1 MSEQVGSVTRKKS
14 SDFHGGIRF
23 QSSFTIRWELEDKNF
38 LKIDIIDSLKYRIM
52 AIKTNENFI
61 PFSNSVTFRKPRGTD
76 LVTASE
82 LIPGFCR
89 SNVPTPGSLR
99 AIKSPT
105 AGIVPGIKS
114 PPLACTAPPLGIYIH
129 RCIIFCT
136 YKLFVHWELKLLSFL
151 VDSFLNIPFVRYKA
165 QILRQYFDYCEYF
178 FCLFVF
184 SPFIQQAW
192 SVICKSR
199 WILIYNVKK
208 LCCRKQQND

>member
-38 LKIDIIDSLKYRIM
+38 HKIDIICLDDSLKYRIM

-89 SNVPTPGSLR
+89 SKSNVLTLGSLHT
-99 AIKSPT
+99 IKSPT
-105 AGIVPGIKS
+105 KGIVSGIKS
-114 PPLACTAPPLGIYIH
+114 PPIAHTPP
-129 RCIIFCT
+129 
-136 YKLFVHWELKLLSFL
+136 
-151 VDSFLNIPFVRYKA
+151 
-165 QILRQYFDYCEYF
+165 
-178 FCLFVF
+178 
-184 SPFIQQAW
+184 
-192 SVICKSR
+192 SR
-199 WILIYNVKK
+199 DLH
-208 LCCRKQQND
+208 

>member
-38 LKIDIIDSLKYRIM
+38 LKIDIICLDDSLKYRIM

-61 PFSNSVTFRKPRGTD
+61 PFSNNVTFRKPRGTD

-89 SNVPTPGSLR
+89 SKSNVPTLGSLR
-99 AIKSPT
+99 TIKSPT

-114 PPLACTAPPLGIYIH
+114 PPLARTPPPRDLH
-129 RCIIFCT
+129 
-136 YKLFVHWELKLLSFL
+136 
-151 VDSFLNIPFVRYKA
+151 
-165 QILRQYFDYCEYF
+165 
-178 FCLFVF
+178 
-184 SPFIQQAW
+184 
-192 SVICKSR
+192 
-199 WILIYNVKK
+199 
-208 LCCRKQQND
+208 